1 MAENAV
7 RDARTALE
15 NATVAYNAAV
25 ESKDVDQK
33 VKKENLNA
41 LILSISDLE
50 KKIQRQRNQCFA
62 V

>member
-33 VKKENLNA
+33 VKKRTSTPLY
-41 LILSISDLE
+41 L
-50 KKIQRQRNQCFA
+50 